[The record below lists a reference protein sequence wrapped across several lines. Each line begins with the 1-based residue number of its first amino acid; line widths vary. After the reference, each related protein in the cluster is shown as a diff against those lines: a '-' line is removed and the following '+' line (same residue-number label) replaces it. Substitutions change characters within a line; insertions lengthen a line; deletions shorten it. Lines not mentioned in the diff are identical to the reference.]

1 MIYFF
6 DLILVYRILNFFIMI
21 RIIASLSIMAFI
33 LTGCKN
39 ENKDNS
45 TIVDVQKTYEYFGD
59 SVVMGDVLS
68 KEAMLKRYQELKEGD
83 AIKVQFETTIN
94 DVCQK
99 KGCWM
104 NVELPG
110 EKKGFVRFTDYGF
123 FAPMNAAG
131 HEVIVDG
138 RAFISVVSI
147 DELKHYAKDAGKSD
161 EEIAAITEPKVTYAF
176 TADGIAINKDK

>member
-1 MIYFF
+1 M
-6 DLILVYRILNFFIMI
+6 N
-21 RIIASLSIMAFI
+21 RIIACLSLVALVFM
-33 LTGCKN
+33 GCKKQ
-39 ENKDNS
+39 ENKEGTSLVEVKKN
-45 TIVDVQKTYEYFGD
+45 YEYFGD
-59 SVVMGDVLS
+59 SIVMKEVLS
-68 KEAMLKRYQELKEGD
+68 KETMLEKYQNLKEGD
-83 AIKVQFETTIN
+83 TIKVQFETTIN

-138 RAFISVVSI
+138 KAFVSVVSV
-147 DELKHYAKDAGKSD
+147 DELKHYAKDAGKSE
-161 EEIAAITEPKVTYAF
+161 EEIAAITEPKITYAF